1 MALPAAGIRSA
12 GAISTKS
19 WYSGSRRRW
28 RSGRRHGGNRTA
40 QLPRPQYG
48 KSVGPGQAGDGWDG
62 RPRNGS
68 ALAHLAITRRAF
80 GGVARRRR
88 DSPYL
93 ATATALQS
101 SNAAIGNALSSGR
114 AVAAVG
120 ALTHTPGNAVR
131 AILDGQETTSES
143 LAIQA
148 GSGINVPV
156 AGLLGP
162 ASEDEV

>member
-1 MALPAAGIRSA
+1 MGPVKLAMAGTVGLATGALSLTSRSLVVPSEVLL
-12 GAISTKS
+12 GVEAI
-19 WYSGSRRRW
+19 
-28 RSGRRHGGNRTA
+28 
-40 QLPRPQYG
+40 
-48 KSVGPGQAGDGWDG
+48 
-62 RPRNGS
+62 
-68 ALAHLAITRRAF
+68 
-80 GGVARRRR
+80 
-88 DSPYL
+88 SPYL